1 METTTKEYSSSVRP
15 QDDFY
20 RYING
25 PWIDS
30 YELPED
36 RSRFGSFDKLAEDA
50 EKDIRDIL
58 EDESSSAKKS
68 SILYNS
74 FLDTESLEQAGIS
87 PIQSELDDITT
98 ASSKD
103 ELLKRLGALN
113 PFGGPDLIGVAI
125 YPNPGNSSVN
135 IAHIVQAGIGLP
147 DEAYYREDRY
157 EPVRTAYTTMLSKF
171 FSLAHLASDDATAQK
186 LAQQVLDLETKIAA
200 HHWSVVETRDED
212 KTYNPATWTE
222 LLNALPHIDLAA
234 WTDAWQKAY
243 DATPTAAHQPLNMTA
258 ALSNVIIHEPSF
270 LAGLDEMWNSESLE
284 AWKMWSLAHLL
295 MARANYLNHD
305 FEDAGF
311 DFYGK
316 VLSGTTKIRDRWK
329 RAVSL
334 VNGISGEEVGKV
346 YVDRHFP
353 ADSKLRMEKLVA
365 NLIKAYHVSITS
377 STWLGEDTKQKAL
390 EKLSKFS
397 PKIGYTNHWRDY
409 SALDVSSDKGLMD
422 NVRAA
427 DIYESGYQIAKA
439 GQPVDKDEWLMNPQT
454 VNAYYEPT
462 MNVIVFP
469 AAILQPP
476 FFDPDAD
483 DATNY
488 GGIGAVIGH
497 EIGHGFDDQGS
508 KYDGDGR
515 LNDWWSAA
523 DRANFE
529 KLTAALIEQYNGFVP
544 FQLQQKYE
552 AAGTADKAPHVNGAF
567 TIGENIGDLSGVNIA
582 LKAYALSLGKSA
594 ASPDELAASLKD
606 APVVD
611 DLSAAQRF
619 FISYASIWRSKTRD
633 ELAEQYLAIDPH
645 SPAEFRTNGI
655 VSNVDS
661 FHDAFEVHEG
671 DAMWLDPD
679 KRVRIW

>member
-1 METTTKEYSSSVRP
+1 MDTNTDEYSSSVRP

-30 YELPED
+30 YELPDD

-50 EKDIRDIL
+50 EADVRDIL
-58 EDESSSAKKS
+58 EDTATPAKKS
-68 SILYNS
+68 SILYRS
-74 FLDTESLEQAGIS
+74 FLDTEALEKAGID
-87 PIQSELDDITT
+87 PIRAELETITSAT
-98 ASSKD
+98 TKA
-103 ELLKRLGALN
+103 ELLERLGSLN
-113 PFGGPDLIGVAI
+113 PAGGPDLIGIAV
-125 YPNPGNSSVN
+125 YPNPGDSSKNV
-135 IAHIVQAGIGLP
+135 AHIVQAGIGLP

-157 EPVRTAYTTMLSKF
+157 QPVRTAYAAMISRF
-171 FSLAHLASDDATAQK
+171 FTLAKIAHNDEEANN
-186 LAQQVLDLETKIAA
+186 LAQQVLNLETKIAA

-212 KTYNPATWTE
+212 KTYNPATWDE
-222 LLNALPHIDLAA
+222 LSAKLPHLDLAA
-234 WTDAWQKAY
+234 WVAAWQKAY
-243 DATPTAAHQPLNMTA
+243 NATTTAAQQPLDFAA
-258 ALSNVIIHEPSF
+258 ALNTVVIHEPSF
-270 LAGLDEMWNSESLE
+270 LTGLDSVWNSESLD
-284 AWKMWSLAHLL
+284 AWKTWSLAHQL
-295 MARANYLNHD
+295 MARASYLTHD
-305 FEDAGF
+305 FEQASF

-316 VLSGTTKIRDRWK
+316 VLSGTTQIRDRWK

-353 ADSKLRMEKLVA
+353 AESKARMETLVS
-365 NLIKAYHVSITS
+365 NLIKAYRVSITS
-377 STWLGEDTKQKAL
+377 SSWLGEDTKSKAL
-390 EKLSKFS
+390 EKLAKFS
-397 PKIGYTNHWRDY
+397 PKIGYTSHWRDY
-409 SALDVSSDKGLMD
+409 SALDVSADADLVS

-427 DIYESGYQIAKA
+427 SVYEAGFQIAKA
-439 GQPVDKDEWLMNPQT
+439 VQKVDKDEWLMNPQT

-508 KYDGDGR
+508 KYDGDGK
-515 LNDWWSAA
+515 LNDWWTAE

-529 KLTAALIEQYNGFVP
+529 KLTKALIEQYNAFTP
-544 FQLQQKYE
+544 FQLQQKYD
-552 AAGTADKAPHVNGAF
+552 AAGEPDKAPHVNGAF

-582 LKAYALSLGKSA
+582 LKAYVLSLGKSA
-594 ASPDELAASLKD
+594 DSPTALADSLVSS
-606 APVVD
+606 PEINGRT
-611 DLSAAQRF
+611 AAQRF

-655 VSNVDS
+655 VRNVDA
-661 FHDAFEVHEG
+661 FYDAFTVTEK
-671 DAMWLDPD
+671 DRMWLDSNE
-679 KRVRIW
+679 RVRIW